1 MLYNTISSREEHER
15 KKERKTKMKI
25 KNFNK
30 KMAREWVIA
39 KMIDGEWW
47 NVGSDDDRNKA
58 NESALM
64 QKGFGID
71 AIVIKREDAE
81 EA

>member
-1 MLYNTISSREEHER
+1 
-15 KKERKTKMKI
+15 MKI